1 MIIKSPSR
9 LHMSLIDLSGAY
21 GRIDGGIGLTLKD
34 PNFVLFGEPIEK
46 GIQIE
51 FSDSVV
57 DKNIIAECSD
67 KITDAANKIIDYYGV
82 ESGFYFKVNEGY
94 MPHSGLGFGTQVG
107 LSTAKIISEYEAKP
121 SDSLKLSTIIGRG
134 GTSGIGTFAF
144 DNGGFIVDAGRNKK
158 EKDSFLPSSAS
169 KVHPPL
175 LFSNFDF
182 PDEWEVLV
190 VILNGSDAVSG
201 NKEVNIFQSY
211 CPLPK
216 VEVMEVSHLIFMNM
230 IPFLLEKNLPAFG
243 RSIDEI
249 QKLGFKKIEVEL
261 QTDKIKDLMN
271 KMREVGAYGVGMS
284 SFGPTVY
291 TIFDKNNK
299 HIVEEIKEYVGSEGI
314 VFTTKAQNSGHELIK

>member
-21 GRIDGGIGLTLKD
+21 GRIDGGIGLTLND
-34 PNFVLFGEPIEK
+34 PNFILFGEPSEK

-51 FSDSVV
+51 FSEDITN
-57 DKNIIAECSD
+57 DRTIEECTT
-67 KITDAANKIIDYYGV
+67 KITDAANKIIDYYNV
-82 ESGFYFKVNEGY
+82 EDGFYFKVKKAY
-94 MPHSGLGFGTQVG
+94 VPHSGLGSGTQIS
-107 LSTAKIISEYEAKP
+107 LSAAKLISEYNDYHA
-121 SDSLKLSTIIGRG
+121 DSLKLSTIIGRG

-144 DNGGFIVDAGRNKK
+144 DNGGFIVDAGRNMD

-169 KVHPPL
+169 NVRPPL
-175 LFSNFDF
+175 LLGRYDF
-182 PDEWEVLV
+182 PEDWEILI
-190 VILNGSDAVSG
+190 VILNGADAVSG
-201 NKEVNIFQSY
+201 NKEVNIFQDY

-216 VEVMEVSHLIFMNM
+216 NEVMEVSHLIFMNM
-230 IPFLLEKNLPAFG
+230 IPFLFEKNLSAFG
-243 RSIDEI
+243 KSIDKI
-249 QKLGFKKIEVEL
+249 QNLGFKKVEVSL
-261 QTDKIKDLMN
+261 QTDKIKNLMN

-299 HIVEEIKEYVGSEGI
+299 HIVDEIREYVGNEGI